1 MVFSAVVVTEATL
14 KAELVVNKGC
24 FPLSALAMSPTPV
37 RVMLLD
43 ALSVDAATDDTFT
56 ALVVVSVACFC
67 DKVLAKSVPARY
79 RGPDRIMLEPTDT
92 EPPMSRECALTGQLK
107 TAPLLVIPRRSTPPE
122 SARRSV

>member
-56 ALVVVSVACFC
+56 ALVVVSVACFAERA
-67 DKVLAKSVPARY
+67 VA
-79 RGPDRIMLEPTDT
+79 MLPTPVIVNA
-92 EPPMSRECALTGQLK
+92 PPTFTIELSTAAPSQCSSRVAT
-107 TAPLLVIPRRSTPPE
+107 TSRP
-122 SARRSV
+122 